1 MTVLPSYV
9 GGRWI
14 RPDDAG
20 APVRDAVTGDQVA
33 GISTAGISTAGI
45 STAGIDMRSALGHAR
60 TVGGP
65 VLREP
70 TFHERAALP
79 DHLERNEVDE
89 GYLLTRQALPTSDRV
104 TVDYGA

>member
-1 MTVLPSYV
+1 MTVLPSYL

-33 GISTAGISTAGI
+33 SISTAGI

-65 VLREP
+65 VLRQP

-79 DHLERNEVDE
+79 DYLERNEVDE

>member
-33 GISTAGISTAGI
+33 SISTAGI